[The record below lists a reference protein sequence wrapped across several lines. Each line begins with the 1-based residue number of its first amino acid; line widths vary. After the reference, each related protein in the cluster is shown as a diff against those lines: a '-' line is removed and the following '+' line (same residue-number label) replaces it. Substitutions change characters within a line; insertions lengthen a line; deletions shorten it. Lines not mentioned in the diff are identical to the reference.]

1 MCLNGLAGML
11 PAGAHETA
19 APTPAAT
26 LIERLGLEAKAGA
39 EVEELY
45 SHPFAANDGG
55 ALVISERR
63 ITLETFVSA
72 F

>member
-1 MCLNGLAGML
+1 MCLNGLAGL
-11 PAGAHETA
+11 IPTGARETG

-45 SHPFAANDGG
+45 SHPFAADEAGT
-55 ALVISERR
+55 LVISEQR
-63 ITLETFVSA
+63 ITRESFVTA

>member
-1 MCLNGLAGML
+1 MCLNGLAAL
-11 PAGAHETA
+11 IPAGAHETV

-45 SHPFAANDGG
+45 SHLFAANEAGTV
-55 ALVISERR
+55 VITKRR
-63 ITLETFVSA
+63 ITRETFVA
-72 F
+72 TF

>member
-1 MCLNGLAGML
+1 MCLNGLAGL
-11 PAGAHETA
+11 TPAGAHETA

-45 SHPFAANDGG
+45 SHPFAANEAGT
-55 ALVISERR
+55 LVISDRR
-63 ITLETFVSA
+63 ITRETLVSA